1 MVATKVGSDR
11 TWTLVTREANPI
23 RVGGRD
29 VCVTFTLKGGHA
41 TWGVV
46 GLYLGL
52 ARPGLEPR
60 DGKDYARSGESRAWW
75 MDAYKGYLFGSGKD
89 GDDAA
94 GGLRVG
100 DRLTVVL
107 TAGGG
112 VRFGVNGKERGS
124 GWPAGSIESGTLVV
138 PAVQMLSNG
147 QSVKLEAATGAEE
160 TAWAR

>member
-1 MVATKVGSDR
+1 MEAFDGSL
-11 TWTLVTREANPI
+11 W
-23 RVGGRD
+23 
-29 VCVTFTLKGGHA
+29 
-41 TWGVV
+41 
-46 GLYLGL
+46 
-52 ARPGLEPR
+52 
-60 DGKDYARSGESRAWW
+60 
-75 MDAYKGYLFGSGKD
+75 GSGKAM
-89 GDDAA
+89 DDRA
-94 GGLRVG
+94 GALRVG

-138 PAVQMLSNG
+138 PAVLMYNKG